1 MIVLVVATVVVLLAH
16 GAVAKFASNIE
27 HGTCIQTNE
36 VDSSL
41 NGENFEDSLSMSK
54 RK

>member
-1 MIVLVVATVVVLLAH
+1 MLVLVVATVVLLAH

-36 VDSSL
+36 VDSSP